1 MLTVKHYKE
10 KVKILE
16 KFFLQFMKNVFVK
29 IKYLEKRSTI
39 AGPLPVLLNWWMCG
53 IAA

>member
-16 KFFLQFMKNVFVK
+16 KFFLQFMKNVFAVS
-29 IKYLEKRSTI
+29 YTHLTLPTI
-39 AGPLPVLLNWWMCG
+39 LRV
-53 IAA
+53 